1 MTTDTTTGEM
11 FMDEAGKMQFNAP
24 PHMIASINAVA
35 VKIVFPFIA
44 QKDVRMYLCGMNIR
58 PLEAG
63 GVMISAT
70 DGHRLI
76 VVRDPDGYV
85 EEEMIVA
92 VSKDAIKHCVVES
105 EWVVMSNGSAW
116 VQDEVTATQTF
127 IQPGNSRIDGIYPRY
142 EGILTMRSI
151 HREGIHGAV
160 NPDFLRDALA
170 IDTGSSSP
178 TIRFWST
185 LDGSG
190 ALLFRVDQAAG
201 LDAVGAIMPLRDVER
216 ELPTWIP
223 HPGAFELL
231 QETGPKAAKA
241 KADKPLNTAGKGET
255 RDTIG
260 TGTDSTMPAPKPQA
274 QPADGKWPFPTKSDE
289 PTTADSSMEMD

>member
-1 MTTDTTTGEM
+1 MTTDTKTGEM
-11 FMDEAGKMQFNAP
+11 FMDEDGKMQFKEP
-24 PHMIASINAVA
+24 PHMVARINAVA

-44 QKDVRMYLCGMNIR
+44 QKDVRLYLCGMNIR

-85 EEEMIVA
+85 EEELIVA
-92 VSKDAIKHCVVES
+92 VSKDAIKHCAVES
-105 EWVVMSNGSAW
+105 EWIVMSNGNAW
-116 VQDEVTATQTF
+116 VQDAVTAAQTF
-127 IQPGNSRIDGIYPRY
+127 IQPGNSRIDGQYPRY
-142 EGILTMRSI
+142 EGILTMRSN

-170 IDTGSSSP
+170 IDTGSTSP

-185 LDGSG
+185 VDGSG

-201 LDAVGAIMPLRDVER
+201 LDAVGAIMPLRNVER

-231 QETGPKAAKA
+231 QETPPQKKPA

-260 TGTDSTMPAPKPQA
+260 TGTYSPPDTPSPKPQA
-274 QPADGKWPFPTKSDE
+274 QPKDGKWPFPTKDGAKADDE
-289 PTTADSSMEMD
+289 MEVG